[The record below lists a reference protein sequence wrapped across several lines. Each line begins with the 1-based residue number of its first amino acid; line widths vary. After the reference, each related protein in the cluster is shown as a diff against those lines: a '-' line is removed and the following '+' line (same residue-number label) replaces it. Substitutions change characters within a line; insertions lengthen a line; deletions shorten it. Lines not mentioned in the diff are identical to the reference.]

1 MQWLSIIPALT
12 TIILTFK
19 TKKLIPALVTGV
31 VIGSLISTKS
41 LVNGITS
48 VSNFIIDVL
57 TDKGSAFSLSF
68 LIIFGAL
75 TELLGMAGGISGF
88 SEKIGKRIKSEKGV
102 LGWSWALSVPTFF
115 NSSFHSIAV
124 GTVMNPLLEKVKAS
138 REKFAFILSVTSL
151 QLILLV
157 PIATANLGYMVTL
170 VTTNIKNT
178 GINESAYMIV
188 VKSVLWNF
196 FSWSML
202 LIALGVTLF
211 SLGFGKIKLGRV
223 KDNDELTKGHLEKE
237 KNADKQ
243 VEEYPRRI
251 RNLITPIII
260 LLVSTILLFW
270 WTGKEK
276 SPTFFGALSNANFN
290 VSIFAG
296 AFITLFLTSV
306 YYLFQKIS
314 LAEIEAHI
322 VKGSQNLLSLVI
334 VLVLS
339 WALTRVTQ
347 ELGFNKLISK
357 DLIVSIPKLLIP
369 AILFTVSGAISY
381 TIGSSWATWA
391 LMIPLAVTFSVNSGV
406 NIATMVGTVWAGGAV
421 TDVISPMSA
430 KLAKISF
437 GEHLVTSLP
446 YVIAGAVISIIGYMI
461 VGLVF

>member
-339 WALTRVTQ
+339 WTLTRVTQ

>member
-12 TIILTFK
+12 TIIITFK
-19 TKKLIPALVTGV
+19 TKKLIPALVAGV
-31 VIGSLISTKS
+31 VIGSLIGTKS
-41 LVNGITS
+41 LFNGITS
-48 VSNFIIDVL
+48 IGDFIIDVL
-57 TDKGSAFSLSF
+57 TDKGSAYSLSF

-75 TELLGMAGGISGF
+75 TELIEMAGGISGF
-88 SEKIGKRIKSEKGV
+88 SEKIGSRINSEKGV

-170 VTTNIKNT
+170 VTTNIKNV

-188 VKSVLWNF
+188 VKSVVWNF

-223 KDNDELTKGHLEKE
+223 KDNDELTKGHVEKE
-237 KNADKQ
+237 ENADKKI
-243 VEEYPRRI
+243 EEYPRRVK
-251 RNLITPIII
+251 NLIIPIVI
-260 LLVSTILLFW
+260 LLISTIFLFW
-270 WTGKEK
+270 WTGRTQ
-276 SPTFFGALSNANFN
+276 SSTFLGALSNANFN

-296 AFITLFLTSV
+296 AFLTVFLTGI
-306 YYLFQKIS
+306 YYLLQKIS

-322 VKGSQNLLSLVI
+322 IKGGQNLLSLVV

-347 ELGFNKLISK
+347 E
-357 DLIVSIPKLLIP
+357 
-369 AILFTVSGAISY
+369 
-381 TIGSSWATWA
+381 
-391 LMIPLAVTFSVNSGV
+391 
-406 NIATMVGTVWAGGAV
+406 
-421 TDVISPMSA
+421 
-430 KLAKISF
+430 
-437 GEHLVTSLP
+437 
-446 YVIAGAVISIIGYMI
+446 
-461 VGLVF
+461 

>member
-430 KLAKISF
+430 ELAKISF